1 MAPTVQSFVNTFS
14 MNLEEPV
21 VTHLK
26 SVYACLS
33 MSCISASVGSVLA
46 LTNHPLQFLTTG
58 FMPFLLSLGSLI
70 GLLMTPHDP
79 VNRKGQQTRLALLLT
94 FCFCSG
100 ISLGPLLDLVI
111 QINPSIIVTA
121 LIGTAV
127 LFASLSASA
136 LYARRG
142 SYLFLG
148 GLLGSVLSTMVLLS
162 IGNLFFGSMIIHQLN
177 LWVGFVVMSAFV
189 LYDTQLIIEKRR
201 MGETDYIGHSMDLF
215 IDLIG
220 IFRRLLIILTQKE
233 EQNQR
238 KRKD

>member
-1 MAPTVQSFVNTFS
+1 MR
-14 MNLEEPV
+14 LEEPV
-21 VTHLK
+21 VSHLK

-33 MSCISASVGSVLA
+33 FSCLSASGGSIMA
-46 LTNHPLQFLTTG
+46 LTSHPFQFLTTG
-58 FMPFLLSLGSLI
+58 FLPILLSLGSIMGLI
-70 GLLMTPHDP
+70 MTPHDP
-79 VNRKGQQTRLALLLT
+79 INRKGQRTRLALLLA
-94 FCFCSG
+94 FCFFSG
-100 ISLGPLLDLVI
+100 VSLGPLLDLVI
-111 QINPSIIVTA
+111 HINPSIVVTA

-127 LFASLSASA
+127 LFGSLSASA

-148 GLLGSVLSTMVLLS
+148 GLLTSVLSTLLLLS
-162 IGNLFFGSMIIHQLN
+162 LGNLFFNSMVVHQIN
-177 LWVGFVVMSAFV
+177 LWVGFAVMGAFV

-201 MGETDYIGHSMDLF
+201 AGDSDYIAHSMDLF

>member
-1 MAPTVQSFVNTFS
+1 MPSMRSFLNTCS

-21 VTHLK
+21 VMHLR

-33 MSCISASVGSVLA
+33 LSCISASVGSVLA
-46 LTNHPLQFLTTG
+46 LTDHPFRFFTTG
-58 FMPFLLSLGSLI
+58 FLPVLLSLGSLI

-79 VNRKGQQTRLALLLT
+79 INRKGQHTRFALLLT

-111 QINPSIIVTA
+111 HINPSIIVTA

-127 LFASLSASA
+127 LFASLSAAA

-148 GLLGSVLSTMVLLS
+148 GILTSVLSTMLLLS
-162 IGNLFFGSMIIHQLN
+162 VMNIFFSSMLVHQLN
-177 LWVGFVVMSAFV
+177 LWVGFAVMSAFV
-189 LYDTQLIIEKRR
+189 LYDTQLIIEKKR
-201 MGETDYIGHSMDLF
+201 MGDSDYIAHSMDLF